1 MVDASRPPAYA
12 SGVEPRPDDS
22 RGAPAA
28 ARQDDAVTAVSSVA
42 YGFMGS
48 QALFA
53 ALEIGLFTELA
64 AGPASAAELALRLG
78 LEPRPLLVLLE
89 ACAATE
95 LLERDGDRYRNTA
108 AASRYL
114 VRRARGYMGD
124 YYLRQ
129 IAATLYAQVPAAAR
143 VIRGHA
149 AGVTYAGFLDDPA
162 RTEEFIRG
170 QHAGSSGPAYLLAR
184 SHDLSGFTRL
194 LDLGGGSGAFSI
206 EIARRHGLTA
216 TVVDHPSV
224 VSVARKI
231 VAEAGLAERIR
242 CVPGDAIAGPWP
254 EGADL
259 ILLSYVVSSYGP
271 DMLQDVLARAGAYLP
286 PGGGLIV
293 HDFALHEGQPG
304 PRNAALWYFAN
315 LAISAT
321 TYPHTVESITRAM
334 SAAGFVGVTARPHV
348 PDITFVFM
356 GRRAG

>member
-22 RGAPAA
+22 RGAPAVV
-28 ARQDDAVTAVSSVA
+28 RQDDAVTAVSSVA

-64 AGPASAAELALRLG
+64 AGPASAAELAHRLG
-78 LEPRPLLVLLE
+78 LEPRPILALLE

-95 LLERDGDRYRNTA
+95 LLEREGDRYRNSA

-114 VRRARGYMGD
+114 VRHARGYMGD

-129 IAATLYAQVPAAAR
+129 IAATLYAQIPAAAG
-143 VIRGHA
+143 VIRGRA

-194 LDLGGGSGAFSI
+194 A
-206 EIARRHGLTA
+206 
-216 TVVDHPSV
+216 
-224 VSVARKI
+224 
-231 VAEAGLAERIR
+231 
-242 CVPGDAIAGPWP
+242 
-254 EGADL
+254 
-259 ILLSYVVSSYGP
+259 
-271 DMLQDVLARAGAYLP
+271 
-286 PGGGLIV
+286 
-293 HDFALHEGQPG
+293 
-304 PRNAALWYFAN
+304 AALF
-315 LAISAT
+315 
-321 TYPHTVESITRAM
+321 R
-334 SAAGFVGVTARPHV
+334 
-348 PDITFVFM
+348 
-356 GRRAG
+356 